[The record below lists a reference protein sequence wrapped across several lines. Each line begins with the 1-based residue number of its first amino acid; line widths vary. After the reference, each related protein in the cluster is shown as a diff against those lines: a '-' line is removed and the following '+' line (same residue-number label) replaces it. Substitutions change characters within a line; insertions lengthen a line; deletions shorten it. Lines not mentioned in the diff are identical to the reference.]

1 MRTVF
6 GVFLTASDLD
16 APAAA
21 TYSAPQLGLRW
32 GAMISVVI
40 PTLNAEATLAA
51 TLTALVPAAVDG
63 LVREVI
69 VVDGGSTDQTAAIVE
84 DAGAQL
90 IRKSGGRGHQ
100 LTVGALRAKQPW
112 LLFLHADTVLEA
124 GWEREASLFMER
136 TDAKPDRASA
146 AVFRFA
152 LDDIGG
158 KPRLLERLVA
168 ARYALFR
175 LPYGDQGLLI
185 PRTAVRRGGRVPAA
199 AADGGRRFRPP
210 PRPPADN
217 PAVGPSRN
225 QRRTLPA
232 GRLPA
237 PLRPQPDVPDAVLR
251 GCADQRHQPAVRVAR
266 GRDRDAC
273 CSAAPKNP

>member
-1 MRTVF
+1 
-6 GVFLTASDLD
+6 
-16 APAAA
+16 
-21 TYSAPQLGLRW
+21 
-32 GAMISVVI
+32 MISVII

-69 VVDGGSTDQTAAIVE
+69 VVDGGSTDKTADIVE

-90 IRKSGGRGHQ
+90 LRKSGGRGYQ
-100 LTVGALRAKQPW
+100 LAVGAMRAKQPW

-136 TDAKPDRASA
+136 IDAKPGRPSA

-152 LDDIGG
+152 LDDVGL

-168 ARYALFR
+168 ARCALLR

-185 PRTAVRRGGRVPAA
+185 TRQLYDEVGEFRPLPLMEDVDFVRRL
-199 AADGGRRFRPP
+199 GRRRLTLLAA
-210 PRPPADN
+210 R
-217 PAVGPSRN
+217 AVTAAERYRQDGYARRSARN
-225 QRRTLPA
+225 LMCLLLYFAGIPTNVIRRRY
-232 GRLPA
+232 G
-237 PLRPQPDVPDAVLR
+237 
-251 GCADQRHQPAVRVAR
+251 
-266 GRDRDAC
+266 
-273 CSAAPKNP
+273 